1 MTEPLKQALIAERV
15 MNHLESRMPDLIAGY
30 SKEQRDKCLQDILYH
45 LEILSQSVYVN
56 APEIFID
63 YIQWT
68 RILFSGIGLPDE
80 CLQVTLQALSQTFE
94 EHGDITSCRFI
105 QEAEQ
110 SLKRQPAVTPTF
122 IPDDPIWNPV
132 VREFIDDLVSL
143 RRLKAHT
150 LVRDLYEKGTGL
162 KELYLHLFQPALYE
176 TGRLWHTGKITVA
189 QEHYCTSAVQQIIA
203 GFYPDIMK
211 NEKKGMKMVASCVPG
226 ELHEVGVRMV
236 ADFFELSGWETIYL
250 GSNVPVTSIIH
261 LLKTQKIPLLALSC
275 TMSMHLGQTD
285 TIIRMIRED
294 TDLQGIKI
302 IVGGYPF
309 RKARDLWR
317 RIGADASALDAED
330 ALQIGEQIVAL

>member
-1 MTEPLKQALIAERV
+1 MKKER
-15 MNHLESRMPDLIAGY
+15 A
-30 SKEQRDKCLQDILYH
+30 QRI
-45 LEILSQSVYVN
+45 ISQS
-56 APEIFID
+56 
-63 YIQWT
+63 
-68 RILFSGIGLPDE
+68 
-80 CLQVTLQALSQTFE
+80 LS
-94 EHGDITSCRFI
+94 
-105 QEAEQ
+105 A
-110 SLKRQPAVTPTF
+110 
-122 IPDDPIWNPV
+122 
-132 VREFIDDLVSL
+132 
-143 RRLKAHT
+143 
-150 LVRDLYEKGTGL
+150 
-162 KELYLHLFQPALYE
+162 ALYE
-176 TGRLWHTGKITVA
+176 TGGSGIPERLLL

-317 RIGADASALDAED
+317 RMGRMHLHWMQRMHFKLGSRLLLYEYLCLMINVFVDLSLFF
-330 ALQIGEQIVAL
+330 